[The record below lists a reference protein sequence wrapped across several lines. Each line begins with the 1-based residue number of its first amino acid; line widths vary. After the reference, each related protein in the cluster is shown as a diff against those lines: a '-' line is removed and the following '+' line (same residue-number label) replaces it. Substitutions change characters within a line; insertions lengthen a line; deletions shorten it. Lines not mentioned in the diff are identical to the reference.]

1 MVRPPSLEEAIGG
14 PAEQLPKIV
23 SQRFTQMGVDLRGS
37 YARMPQQHLNDADV
51 HALLEHVCGKAVAKR
66 VRPEPCVE
74 AALATRLMERES
86 RGGIGKM
93 GDDSSTGKQPPIAP
107 VNLPDLAEHVQNRF
121 GQRKGSLFV
130 PLADDAQY
138 HLLRVD
144 RRDGQRDRL
153 VDSQAIGVDQRE
165 AAAIDRLLKRGDQ
178 AAAILVAADVGQP
191 LLAWL
196 ANFFFVNSAQ
206 S

>member
-1 MVRPPSLEEAIGG
+1 
-14 PAEQLPKIV
+14 
-23 SQRFTQMGVDLRGS
+23 
-37 YARMPQQHLNDADV
+37 MPEQHLNDANV

-86 RGGIGKM
+86 RGGIRKM
-93 GDDSSTGKQPPIAP
+93 SDDSPTGKQPPIAP
-107 VNLPDLAEHVQNRF
+107 MDLPDLAEHIEDRF
-121 GQRKGSLFV
+121 GQRKGSLLV
-130 PLADDAQY
+130 PLADHTQD

-144 RRDGQRDRL
+144 RRDGQRDCL
-153 VDSQAIGVDQRE
+153 VDSQAVGVNQRE
-165 AAAIDRLLKRGDQ
+165 AGAIDWLLKSGDQ
-178 AAAILVAADVGQP
+178 AAAIFVTTDVGQP
-191 LLAWL
+191 LPAWL